1 MLAMMP
7 AMTAWKPG
15 ERLLVYLAAVG
26 VEVEMLRSAAFLVTT
41 LGLQT
46 MAGLT
51 AVMWSVLPA
60 VNYRLVSM
68 LPLAEKGLQV
78 RTDVGT

>member
-1 MLAMMP
+1 MRLGAGGGLFGADSTCAGGVVGLAGLAGPMLAMMP

-15 ERLLVYLAAVG
+15 ERLLVYFAAAG
-26 VEVEMLRSAAFLVTT
+26 VEVEMLRSAGFFVTT

-51 AVMWSVLPA
+51 AVM
-60 VNYRLVSM
+60 
-68 LPLAEKGLQV
+68 
-78 RTDVGT
+78 